1 MCGPVYSTARP
12 GPLSQSKGVGL
23 GGRFGLHRWGAS
35 EVLKADLAERQSRVF
50 SFHDMEQR
58 FWAGHAYLGDLKQWA
73 IDGQEM
79 ALVEAR
85 SYTL

>member
-1 MCGPVYSTARP
+1 MGGPVYSTARP

-35 EVLKADLAERQSRVF
+35 EVVKIDLAERQRRVF
-50 SFHDMEQR
+50 SFHDME
-58 FWAGHAYLGDLKQWA
+58 WA

-79 ALVEAR
+79 AIIEAK
-85 SYTL
+85 SYTSTFRRL